1 MELRVLESITAINN
15 NLMQLKP
22 NLTTK
27 KISYLSSRQWQQNV
41 RICLECL
48 ILYGVLQCGLV
59 HILGG
64 AFTSSLC
71 VNALYLLSLPSRCQ
85 VVNPFTLDQKTF
97 VTV

>member
-48 ILYGVLQCGLV
+48 ILYSVLQCGLV
-59 HILGG
+59 HILGA

>member
-27 KISYLSSRQWQQNV
+27 KISYLSSHQWQQNV

-48 ILYGVLQCGLV
+48 IPYGVLQCSLV

-71 VNALYLLSLPSRCQ
+71 VNAFNIIGDKSLLDFGMKFQ
-85 VVNPFTLDQKTF
+85 
-97 VTV
+97 

>member
-1 MELRVLESITAINN
+1 MELRVLESIIAINN
-15 NLMQLKP
+15 HLMQLKQ

-27 KISYLSSRQWQQNV
+27 EISYPSSHQWQQDV
-41 RICLECL
+41 RICSECF
-48 ILYGVLQCGLV
+48 ILYSVLQCSFV

-71 VNALYLLSLPSRCQ
+71 VNALYLLSLPSLCQ
-85 VVNPFTLDQKTF
+85 VVNPFILDQKTF